1 MLGKRRSRMTSRD
14 MFMRLFRYISG
25 ANKEKVKIEMTVPV
39 ATKYDA
45 MGNKTK
51 FRMLFF
57 APKKYQTS
65 TPMPTNPQVA
75 ILKLPKICVYVR

>member
-1 MLGKRRSRMTSRD
+1 MTRRD

-45 MGNKTK
+45 MGDKTK
-51 FRMLFF
+51 FTMLFF
-57 APKKYQTS
+57 APEKYQTS